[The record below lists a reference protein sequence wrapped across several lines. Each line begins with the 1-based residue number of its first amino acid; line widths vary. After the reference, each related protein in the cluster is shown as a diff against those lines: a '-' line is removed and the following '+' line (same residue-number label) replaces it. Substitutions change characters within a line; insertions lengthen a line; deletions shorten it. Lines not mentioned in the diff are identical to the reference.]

1 MTGITFWAAVAAAG
15 AVPDIDIQFKEF
27 INKYNKV
34 WNYSEDDLKNIRKPI
49 FVDNMNYINK
59 ENAKGTN
66 TFTLGITQFSAMT
79 NDEFRALQ
87 TLNVK
92 DMPQN
97 KGNFKRKTLK
107 PTKEQLAKLPKSHDW
122 RDENAVTEVKN
133 QGSCGSCWSF
143 STAGALE
150 GSVAIKTGVLANLSE
165 QNLLD
170 CDHGNNRCHG
180 GWMDNAFMWVNENGL
195 CSDVSYPYACS
206 SGSSNKCEDSK
217 ENPHCKDCK
226 LAIQPG
232 EVQGFIDITPEDP
245 EEFKYGLT
253 ENPLAVAI
261 EAGSRTFQHYRTG
274 ILPTGTCGHNLN
286 HGVLAV
292 AYGEEKGMGYFTIKN
307 SWGADWG
314 ESGYIRIQSTGA
326 DVPRE
331 GTCGILLASSY
342 PWFEPNAKGEEI
354 IQ

>member
-1 MTGITFWAAVAAAG
+1 MGITFWAAVAAAG

-27 INKYNKV
+27 IDKYNKE
-34 WNYSEDDLKNIRKPI
+34 WNYSEEDLIFRKAI
-49 FVDNMNYINK
+49 FTNNMNYINK
-59 ENAKGTN
+59 ENAKGSN
-66 TFTLGITQFSAMT
+66 PFTLGITKFSAMT

-97 KGNFKRKTLK
+97 SGKFKRMTKK
-107 PTKEQLAKLPKSHDW
+107 PTKEQLEKLPASHDW

-150 GSVAIKTGVLANLSE
+150 GSVAIKKGVLANLSE

-170 CDHGNNRCHG
+170 CDTTSSRCNG
-180 GWMDNAFMWVNENGL
+180 GWMDAAFMWVNEHGL
-195 CSDVSYPYACS
+195 CSYDSYPYKCS
-206 SGSSNKCEDSK
+206 RSTSRMCRKSK
-217 ENPHCKDCK
+217 NHPDCKDCK

-232 EVQGFIDITPEDP
+232 EVQGFVDVTPKDP
-245 EEFKYGLT
+245 EEFKYALT
-253 ENPLAVAI
+253 ENPLSVAI
-261 EAGSRTFQHYRTG
+261 EAGSKTFQHYKTG

-307 SWGADWG
+307 SWGSGWG
-314 ESGYIRIQSTGA
+314 EGGYIRVQSTGHG
-326 DVPRE
+326 VPEE
-331 GTCGILLASSY
+331 GTCGILLAASY
-342 PWFEPNAKGEEI
+342 PYYEPDTKEKEI